1 MIPILET
8 QRLRLVPPTI
18 ENLDFYEA
26 FYTNSEASKAYG
38 GPLGKN
44 QTLARLKADLG
55 SWYLFGFGVW
65 VIQQKSDDSFVGT
78 CGFWKGNDWPIELT
92 WWVSP
97 QARGK
102 GIATEAS
109 KVAIEHAYN
118 EFKWDAVQTYM
129 NDDNIAAR
137 TLVEKLGGQKVD
149 RQSFSDGLSRDIYVM
164 PKPD

>member
-18 ENLDFYEA
+18 ENLDFYEE
-26 FYTNSEASKAYG
+26 FYTNEEASKAYG
-38 GPLGKN
+38 GPLEKE

-55 SWYLFGFGVW
+55 SWYLFDFGVW

-78 CGFWKGNDWPIELT
+78 CGFWKGNDWPKELT
-92 WWVSP
+92 WWVLP
-97 QARGK
+97 EARGK

-109 KVAIEHAYN
+109 KAAIAHAYN
-118 EFKWDAVQTYM
+118 EFKWDTVQTYM

-137 TLVEKLGGQKVD
+137 TLVEKLGGQKID
-149 RQSFSDGLSRDIYVM
+149 RQSFGDGLSRDIYKF